1 MAKKKGARNMVLLIC
16 SVCGLSNV
24 HSERNSTNTQEK
36 LQLNKHCKVCKKHT
50 LHKEKK

>member
-1 MAKKKGARNMVLLIC
+1 MAKKEARKTAVMIC

-24 HSERNSTNTQEK
+24 HSERNSTNTPEK
-36 LQLNKHCKVCKKHT
+36 LQLQKYCKVCRKRT

>member
-1 MAKKKGARNMVLLIC
+1 MAKKEARDMVTLVC

-24 HSERNSTNTQEK
+24 HTEKNSTNTTEK
-36 LQLNKHCKVCKKHT
+36 LNLNKHCKVCRKHT